1 MLPPAPAST
10 LMFHVKSAAA
20 TCYILDH
27 SVEPVIIHH
36 SMTSLA
42 DLRNTYARG
51 SLTKSAVNPD
61 PILQFKHWMDEALS
75 AEVPEA
81 NAMTL
86 ATADADGKPSAR
98 VVLIKGVDSRGFVFF
113 SNYDSHK
120 GRDLEANPH
129 AALLF
134 FWIELERQVRI
145 EGRVEQLPAAES
157 DAYYASRPLDSRIGA
172 WASEQSR
179 EISGRGVLVAR
190 AAKFAA
196 QFGLN
201 PPRPPHWG
209 GYLVIPDVIEFW
221 QGRPS
226 RLHDR
231 ITYTRQPDD
240 SWHIARLA
248 P

>member
-1 MLPPAPAST
+1 
-10 LMFHVKSAAA
+10 
-20 TCYILDH
+20 
-27 SVEPVIIHH
+27 
-36 SMTSLA
+36 MTSLA
-42 DLRNTYARG
+42 DLRKTYARS
-51 SLTKSAVNPD
+51 SLTESAVNSD
-61 PILQFKHWMDEALS
+61 PILQFKSWMDEALH
-75 AEVPEA
+75 AGVPEH

-86 ATADADGKPSAR
+86 ATAGADGKPSAR
-98 VVLIKGVDSRGFVFF
+98 IVLIKGVDARGFAFF
-113 SNYDSHK
+113 TNYESHK

-134 FWIELERQVRI
+134 HWIELERQVRI
-145 EGRVEQLPAAES
+145 EGRVEKLPGAES

-179 EISGRGVLVAR
+179 EVSGRVALVAR

-196 QFGLN
+196 KFGMN

-209 GYLVIPDVIEFW
+209 GYVVVPELMEFW

-231 ITYTRQPDD
+231 IVYSREPHGV
-240 SWHIARLA
+240 WRIARLA